1 MLPVGPLR
9 PHCRTAIQNMPTRLR
24 RIRSQT
30 LLPIND
36 NNVMSTSQF
45 AKPVKIWEAVGSLQE
60 RWNNFFGTLVGGVPE
75 GY

>member
-1 MLPVGPLR
+1 MLTVGPLR

-45 AKPVKIWEAVGSLQE
+45 AKPVEI
-60 RWNNFFGTLVGGVPE
+60 
-75 GY
+75 

>member
-9 PHCRTAIQNMPTRLR
+9 PPCRTAIQNMPTRLR

-36 NNVMSTSQF
+36 NNVMNTSQF
-45 AKPVKIWEAVGSLQE
+45 AKPMKIWESVGSLQE
-60 RWNNFFGTLVGGVPE
+60 RRYNFLALW
-75 GY
+75 

>member
-36 NNVMSTSQF
+36 NNVMSTSQL
-45 AKPVKIWEAVGSLQE
+45 AKPVKI
-60 RWNNFFGTLVGGVPE
+60 
-75 GY
+75 

>member
-1 MLPVGPLR
+1 MLTVGPLR

-36 NNVMSTSQF
+36 NNVMNTSQF
-45 AKPVKIWEAVGSLQE
+45 TKPMKIWEAVGSLQE
-60 RWNNFFGTLVGGVPE
+60 RRYNFSALW
-75 GY
+75 